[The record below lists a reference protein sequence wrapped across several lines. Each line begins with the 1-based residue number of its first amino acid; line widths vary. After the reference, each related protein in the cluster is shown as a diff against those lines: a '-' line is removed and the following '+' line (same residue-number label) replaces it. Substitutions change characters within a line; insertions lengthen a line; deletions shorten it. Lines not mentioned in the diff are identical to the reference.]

1 MCIQNTLQ
9 SKIAEATN
17 DGETIAYYLADT
29 LQGNAP
35 DIKTCHKLDAAKLL
49 TKYGFP
55 AAANDNV
62 VEFPSPSTDEGKDEH
77 ESTANPEPTQVSV
90 RPEPVEGQ
98 DHASADEPHTQ
109 NPTNPVHP
117 VSEPVQEPTLYDIV
131 AYPVARYIREAT
143 DDGATLIDAL
153 CDVMRDNGEYDNQ
166 AAFGPSVARPPAK
179 PRHRLAAA
187 KELLRRAFGEST
199 RRRSATAYDP
209 AANMDD
215 ADPINGHLAKL
226 IRDKTDDGVEAAE
239 LMIRIAENDDLE
251 GDWTSAHRVSTAMEL
266 LHRAYDLNYD
276 AVTWEHV
283 EAYKRATDFADE
295 GETLDHAR
303 VRAGRAAL
311 LREFKEAY
319 EAGDEEAAQIAE
331 DKYNAYNRYI
341 RQGNDPEEAMKYAS
355 YGPSDPDPE
364 TEQDQLSR
372 RSVRPEPI
380 KGLKANSVGASGR
393 LPNTAALIQSPKLT
407 IPLHKKSLPP

>member
-1 MCIQNTLQ
+1 MCIQSKLQ
-9 SKIAEATN
+9 QKIAEATN

-35 DIKTCHKLDAAKLL
+35 DIKTCHKMDAAKLL

-55 AAANDNV
+55 AAASDNV
-62 VEFPSPSTDEGKDEH
+62 VEFPSPSMEEGSDEH
-77 ESTANPEPTQVSV
+77 EE
-90 RPEPVEGQ
+90 RYEQ
-98 DHASADEPHTQ
+98 DEHDEKSRQPK
-109 NPTNPVHP
+109 
-117 VSEPVQEPTLYDIV
+117 SEPTLYDIV
-131 AYPVARYIREAT
+131 TYPVARYIREAT

-187 KELLRRAFGEST
+187 KELLRRAFGEFT
-199 RRRSATAYDP
+199 RRRSASAYDP
-209 AANMDD
+209 AAHMDD

-303 VRAGRAAL
+303 VKAGRAAL
-311 LREFKEAY
+311 LREFSEAY

-355 YGPSDPDPE
+355 YGPNDPDPE
-364 TEQDQLSR
+364 SEQDRLSR

-393 LPNTAALIQSPKLT
+393 LPNTAATVHTPKLT
-407 IPLHKKSLPP
+407 VLINNRSP